1 MLILKLAFR
10 NLLRNTR
17 RTALTCLLLTSA
29 LVIMILMDGMMVGV
43 SRLMVDSLTDTLEGE
58 AQIYHQGFRER
69 FDPSLYLDNT
79 VPLREVLELDQDVRA
94 FSERVMTPAM
104 LASSYATQGV
114 MIYGIDQEQEKAVSR
129 IREAQVEGSPITK
142 ESDLL
147 LGDSLAEKL
156 EVGLGDRLVLTT
168 SSVEGNEL
176 VQRLFRVSGV
186 LNFGPSEL
194 DDRLAFIDLEAAR
207 EMLMIGD
214 GTHQFVIRF
223 ENRDRANEADLPL
236 YDRVRDDQTAAEGW
250 LKLQPS
256 IGGMLEMTGF
266 GRLIL
271 GLVLFLLA
279 ALGVVNSIFMSI
291 YERLYEFAV
300 TKAIGTRPWWIGRL
314 IVLESLLM
322 ALASVAIG
330 VFIAYFVGDYLEREG
345 LGLGQMEVGG
355 VVIPERIRPVMLVD
369 QFLEASWF
377 LIGLTLLTALYP
389 ALYAAKITPAEAIKR
404 SL

>member
-79 VPLREVLELDQDVRA
+79 VPLREMLALDQDVRA

-114 MIYGIDQEQEKAVSR
+114 MIYGIDHEQEKTVSR
-129 IREAQVEGSPITK
+129 IREAQVEGLPITK
-142 ESDLL
+142 GSDLL

-156 EVGLGDRLVLTT
+156 EVGLGDRIVLTT

-330 VFIAYFVGDYLEREG
+330 VLIAYFVGDYLEREG

-355 VVIPERIRPVMLVD
+355 VVIPERIRPVMLIN

>member
-1 MLILKLAFR
+1 M
-10 NLLRNTR
+10 
-17 RTALTCLLLTSA
+17 
-29 LVIMILMDGMMVGV
+29 
-43 SRLMVDSLTDTLEGE
+43 
-58 AQIYHQGFRER
+58 
-69 FDPSLYLDNT
+69 
-79 VPLREVLELDQDVRA
+79 
-94 FSERVMTPAM
+94 
-104 LASSYATQGV
+104 
-114 MIYGIDQEQEKAVSR
+114 
-129 IREAQVEGSPITK
+129 
-142 ESDLL
+142 
-147 LGDSLAEKL
+147 
-156 EVGLGDRLVLTT
+156 
-168 SSVEGNEL
+168 
-176 VQRLFRVSGV
+176 
-186 LNFGPSEL
+186 
-194 DDRLAFIDLEAAR
+194 
-207 EMLMIGD
+207 
-214 GTHQFVIRF
+214 IRF

-330 VFIAYFVGDYLEREG
+330 VLIAYFVGDYLEREG

-355 VVIPERIRPVMLVD
+355 VVIPERIRPVMLLN
-369 QFLEASWF
+369 QFLEASCF

>member
-79 VPLREVLELDQDVRA
+79 VPLREMLALDQDVRA

-114 MIYGIDQEQEKAVSR
+114 MIYGIDHEKEKAVSR

-142 ESDLL
+142 GSDLL

-156 EVGLGDRLVLTT
+156 EVGLGDRIVLTT

-236 YDRVRDDQTAAEGW
+236 YDRVRNDQTAAEGW

-330 VFIAYFVGDYLEREG
+330 VLIAYFVGDYLEREG

-355 VVIPERIRPVMLVD
+355 VVIPERIRPVMLIN